1 MLNLGTIQ
9 TLTILKRTDFGVY
22 LYDRSGSKEERVL
35 LPKKEVPAD
44 AELGDDLLVFLYKD
58 SDDRLI
64 ATTLEPKLTIGTIAL
79 LTVKEESSI
88 GLFLDWGLSKDLLLP
103 FKEQTYRAKQ
113 GEEVLVSL
121 YVDKSSRLCATM
133 KLYPYLKKESPY
145 QKNDYVDGI
154 AYEDS
159 KQFGT
164 FVAVDN
170 LYSALIPRQVQ
181 ASPLPLGSRVHARVT
196 SVRPDGKLTL
206 TLQEKAYRQMDKDS
220 EQIYHM
226 LEQAGGFLPYH
237 DKTDPEVI
245 RRIFGLSKNA
255 YKRAIGRLMKEQ
267 KIAIEK
273 DGIKK
278 CNDK

>member
-1 MLNLGTIQ
+1 MLNLGTVQ

-22 LYDRSGSKEERVL
+22 LYDPSGSKEERVL
-35 LPKKEVPAD
+35 LPKKEVPTD
-44 AELGDDLLVFLYKD
+44 VEPGDDLPVFLYKD

-64 ATTLEPKLTIGTIAL
+64 ATISEPKLTLGKTAL
-79 LTVKEESSI
+79 LTVKEESPI
-88 GLFLDWGLSKDLLLP
+88 GLFLDWGLLKDLLLP
-103 FKEQTYRAKQ
+103 FKEQTYHAKQ

-133 KLYPYLKKESPY
+133 KVYPYLKKESPY
-145 QKNDYVDGI
+145 KKDDHVDGL
-154 AYEDS
+154 AYETS

-170 LYSALIPRQVQ
+170 LYSALIPRQSQ
-181 ASPLPLGSRVHARVT
+181 ASPVLPGSRVHARVE

-220 EQIYHM
+220 ELIYTM
-226 LEQAGGFLPYH
+226 LENAGGFLPYH

-255 YKRAIGRLMKEQ
+255 YKRAIGRLMKEK
-267 KIAIEK
+267 KILIAK

-278 CNDK
+278 QM

>member
-1 MLNLGTIQ
+1 MLNLGTVQ

-22 LYDRSGSKEERVL
+22 LYDPSGPKEERVL
-35 LPKKEVPAD
+35 LPKKEVPTD
-44 AELGDDLLVFLYKD
+44 VELGDDLPVFLYKD

-64 ATTLEPKLTIGTIAL
+64 ATIEEPKLTIGKTAL

-88 GLFLDWGLSKDLLLP
+88 GLFLDWGLAKDLLLP
-103 FKEQTYRAKQ
+103 FKEQTYHAKQ

-121 YVDKSSRLCATM
+121 YIDKSSRLCATM
-133 KLYPYLKKESPY
+133 KVYPYLKKESPY
-145 QKNDYVDGI
+145 KKDDHVNGL

-164 FVAVDN
+164 FIAVDN
-170 LYSALIPRQVQ
+170 LYSALVPRQAQ
-181 ASPLPLGSRVHARVT
+181 AKPIPLGSYIHARVMA
-196 SVRPDGKLTL
+196 VRPDGKLTL

-220 EQIYHM
+220 ELIYTM
-226 LEQAGGFLPYH
+226 LENAGGFLPYH

-255 YKRAIGRLMKEQ
+255 YKRAIGRLMKEK
-267 KIAIEK
+267 KITIARN
-273 DGIKK
+273 GITKLSH
-278 CNDK
+278 

>member
-1 MLNLGTIQ
+1 MLNLGMVQ
-9 TLTILKRTDFGVY
+9 TLTILKRTNFGVY
-22 LYDRSGSKEERVL
+22 LYSPSGSKEERVL
-35 LPKKEVPAD
+35 LPKKEVPANV
-44 AELGDDLLVFLYKD
+44 ELGDDLSVFLYKD

-64 ATTLEPKLTIGTIAL
+64 ATMSEPKLTLGKTAL

-113 GEEVLVSL
+113 GDQVLVSL
-121 YVDKSSRLCATM
+121 YIDKSSRLCATM
-133 KLYPYLKKESPY
+133 KVYPYLKKESPY
-145 QKNDYVDGI
+145 QKNDHVDGL

-164 FVAVDN
+164 FIAVDH
-170 LYSALIPRQVQ
+170 LYSALVPRQVQ
-181 ASPLPLGSRVHARVT
+181 ANSIPLGSYVHARVT

-220 EQIYHM
+220 ELIFNM
-226 LEQAGGFLPYH
+226 LEHAGGFLPYH
-237 DKTDPEVI
+237 DKTDSEVI

-255 YKRAIGRLMKEQ
+255 YKRAIGRLMKEK
-267 KIAIEK
+267 KILIEK

-278 CNDK
+278 L